1 MWQHVHMSHPRRT
14 PRAAR
19 SPGLARSAA
28 LLALAGSWACRCDE
42 QVQDVVCDFEVSP
55 SGEASVIQFNATE
68 IGESAE
74 RSWRVTNTGRGMV
87 LDELTVTFET
97 VNAEHYD
104 AEIPEGT
111 SIGPG
116 DDETFLVV
124 FHPLA
129 EADLASRF
137 VVSHPNQGSSI
148 CPTATVFVRGAGF
161 EEQIVDAGPEDAGP
175 EDAGP
180 PLDGGISDGGT
191 VDPPDGGATLGPDSR
206 WFAYGAFEDA
216 RARFAAV
223 PLADGSDDILVI
235 GGYGE
240 GGVAIDSI
248 ERIDGTTGIARVV
261 AHMAVPRAEPA
272 AARLPDGRVVIVGG
286 RSAAS
291 SGFVLRTVEVFDPAA
306 NAVTCLDTAGCGLD
320 VQDGAAMPIGRIGA
334 VASATAAG
342 QVVVAL
348 GRTLDVDGNEVPV
361 AGGEVLSFGPLS
373 SSAIAPDGPLSART
387 FDTRVVAAD
396 GAILIVGG
404 RAPNGSMLGDIVRV
418 TAATGALGVGDLA
431 TPRAQASAVLLST
444 GDVVVAGGFSGDG
457 SGITSA
463 ERITAAFGAAAVEAI
478 DLTLPAR
485 VGASLLALDD
495 DILLYAGGTRRRT
508 DNLDVD
514 ASVIPERDADMLI
527 PFGAGD
533 LLRFAPDNSLAVG
546 RLHHQAFVIGAAS
559 DRAVFLGGV
568 ATSPRLTPHPQV
580 EHYELSDN
588 RFTGAGLMGPGAGL
602 EAGVVQGSGAA
613 LIAAG
618 GVDPTTGS
626 TSAAVRA
633 FDALTGTYV
642 EAGELLDARRD
653 HSLTR
658 MFDAPAN
665 ALLVAGGRDEN
676 GVALASLS
684 VLDPVNLS
692 DRLLPVT
699 LRTARYGHSAM
710 RLAEGNPLGDGA
722 VLLCGGQGAG
732 GEALDSC
739 EVVVPPSNPL
749 DPGTF
754 DEAAV
759 VPVLGRMAARRF
771 GHSATLLDSGEVLLA
786 GGGDISVDLVQ
797 ADLFVPDDA
806 EPYLVRTGQ
815 PNRARRGHAA
825 VFLGSG
831 RVLLVGG
838 EVFDTVIGATRSAE
852 VYVRAAGAFLPVG
865 DMEEERAAPAAFLL
879 ADGNVLV
886 AGGTRNNPSVPGV
899 PTRSNQSSELYL
911 VGPDGTGTFEELPDV
926 PLSYA
931 RSDVRFIDLFGR
943 AVVAGGSHRDGVA
956 TPGDERRS
964 PQYFVDWLQEPGSA
978 IPP

>member
-1 MWQHVHMSHPRRT
+1 M
-14 PRAAR
+14 
-19 SPGLARSAA
+19 
-28 LLALAGSWACRCDE
+28 
-42 QVQDVVCDFEVSP
+42 QDVECNFEVTP
-55 SGEASVIQFNATE
+55 SGEGSTIQFNATE

-74 RSWRVTNTGRGMV
+74 RSWRVTNTGRGVV
-87 LDELTVTFET
+87 LDELRITFET

-111 SIGPG
+111 AIGPG

-137 VVSHPNQGSSI
+137 VVSHPDYGSSR

-161 EEQIVDAGPEDAGP
+161 EPQIVDAGPIDAGDP
-175 EDAGP
+175 VDAGP
-180 PLDGGISDGGT
+180 PVDAGIVDGGSI
-191 VDPPDGGATLGPDSR
+191 DPPDGGATLGPDSR
-206 WFAYGAFEDA
+206 WFAYGALEDP

-223 PLADGSDDILVI
+223 PLTDGSDDILVV

-240 GGVAIDSI
+240 DGVALDSI
-248 ERIDGTTGIARVV
+248 ERVDGRTGIARVM

-286 RSAAS
+286 RSATS
-291 SGFVLRTVEVFDPAA
+291 GGFVLRTAEAFDPAT
-306 NAVTCLDTAGCGLD
+306 NTVTCLDAAGCGLD
-320 VQDGAAMPIGRIGA
+320 VQDAAAMPVGRIGA
-334 VASATAAG
+334 VASSTAAG

-348 GRTLDVDGNEVPV
+348 GRTLDVDGNEVAA
-361 AGGEVLSFGPLS
+361 AGGEVLTFGPLAATPLS
-373 SSAIAPDGPLSART
+373 PAGPLTART
-387 FDTRVVAAD
+387 FDTRVVADD
-396 GAILIVGG
+396 GAILVVGG
-404 RAPNGSMLGDIVRV
+404 RAPNGSLLGDIVRV
-418 TAATGALGVGDLA
+418 TAATGALAVDDLA
-431 TPRAQASAVLLST
+431 TPRAQASAALLSN

-457 SGITSA
+457 SGLTTA
-463 ERITAAFGAAAVEAI
+463 ERITDAFGGGAAVEAV
-478 DLTLPAR
+478 DLALPAR

-495 DILLYAGGTRRRT
+495 DILLYAGGTRRRS
-508 DNLDVD
+508 DNLAVD
-514 ASVIPERDADMLI
+514 ASVVPARDADVLI

-533 LLRFAPDNSLAVG
+533 LLRFSTDNSLAVG
-546 RLHHQAFVIGAAS
+546 RLHHQAFVVGAAR

-580 EHYELSDN
+580 EHFALGDN
-588 RFTGAGLMGPGAGL
+588 RFTGAGLMGAGAGL

-633 FDALTGTYV
+633 FDAITGTYV

-658 MFDAPAN
+658 MLDTVAN

-676 GVALASLS
+676 GVVLASLS

-699 LRTARYGHSAM
+699 LATARYGHTAT
-710 RLAEGNPLGDGA
+710 RLADDNPLGDGA
-722 VLLCGGQGAG
+722 VLICGGQGAG

-797 ADLFVPDDA
+797 ADLFVADDT

-831 RVLLVGG
+831 RVLIVGG
-838 EVFDTVIGATRSAE
+838 EVFDTALGATRSAE
-852 VYVRAAGAFLPVG
+852 LYVRSAGAFVPVG

-879 ADGNVLV
+879 VDGNVLV

-899 PTRSNQSSELYL
+899 PTRSNQTSELYV
-911 VGPDGTGTFEELPDV
+911 VGPDGTGAFEALPEV

-943 AVVAGGSHRDGVA
+943 AVVTGGDHRDGVA

-964 PQYFVDWLQEPGSA
+964 PLFFVDWLQAPADA
-978 IPP
+978 IGP

>member
-1 MWQHVHMSHPRRT
+1 MSPPRHPFPSVLSLTRLG
-14 PRAAR
+14 P
-19 SPGLARSAA
+19 
-28 LLALAGSWACRCDE
+28 LLALAGLWACRCE
-42 QVQDVVCDFEVSP
+42 EPVQDFECNFEVSP
-55 SGEASVIQFNATE
+55 SGEAAVIEFNATE
-68 IGESAE
+68 IGDSAE
-74 RSWRVTNTGRGMV
+74 RSWRVTNTGRGVV
-87 LDELTVTFET
+87 LDELQITFET

-104 AEIPEGT
+104 AELPEGT

-129 EADLASRF
+129 AADLASRF
-137 VVSHPNQGSSI
+137 VVSHPNVGSSR
-148 CPTATVFVRGAGF
+148 CPTATVFVRGSGF
-161 EEQIVDAGPEDAGP
+161 EPQIVDAGPVDAGDVD
-175 EDAGP
+175 DAGP
-180 PLDGGISDGGT
+180 PVDAGITDGGT
-191 VDPPDGGATLGPDSR
+191 VDPPDGGVTVGSDSR
-206 WFAYGAFEDA
+206 WYAYGAFEDA
-216 RARFAAV
+216 RAKFAAV
-223 PLADGSDDILVI
+223 PLADGSDDILVV

-248 ERIDGTTGIARVV
+248 ERIDGRTGIARVV

-291 SGFVLRTVEVFDPAA
+291 SGFALRTVEAFDPTT
-306 NAVTCLDTAGCGLD
+306 NTVTCLDAAGCGLD
-320 VQDGAAMPIGRIGA
+320 VQDVAALPQGRIGA
-334 VASATAAG
+334 VASATATS
-342 QVVVAL
+342 QLVVAL
-348 GRTLDVDGNEVPV
+348 GRTLDVDGNEVPA
-361 AGGEVLSFGPLS
+361 AGGEVVTFAPLAVAAVS
-373 SSAIAPDGPLSART
+373 PAGALTART
-387 FDTRVVAAD
+387 FDSRVVAAD
-396 GAILIVGG
+396 GAVLVIGG
-404 RAPNGSMLGDIVRV
+404 RAPNGSLLSDVVRV
-418 TAATGALGVGDLA
+418 TAATGALAVDDLTTA
-431 TPRAQASAVLLST
+431 RAQAAATLLSN
-444 GDVVVAGGFSGDG
+444 GDVVVAGGYSGDG
-457 SGITSA
+457 SGLTSA
-463 ERITAAFGAAAVEAI
+463 ERITDAFGSGAAIEAI
-478 DLTLPAR
+478 DLALPPR

-495 DILLYAGGTRRRT
+495 DILLYAGGTRRRS
-508 DNLDVD
+508 DHLDVD
-514 ASVIPERDADMLI
+514 TSVVPERDADVLI

-533 LLRFAPDNSLAVG
+533 LLRFSPDNALAVG
-546 RLHHQAFVIGAAS
+546 RLHHAAFVVGAAR

-580 EHYELSDN
+580 EHYDLANN
-588 RFTGAGLMGPGAGL
+588 RFTGAGLMGAGTGL

-613 LIAAG
+613 LISAG

-633 FDALTGTYV
+633 FDTVTGTYV

-658 MFDAPAN
+658 LFDAPAN

-676 GVALASLS
+676 GVVLASLS

-692 DRLLPVT
+692 DRLLPVA
-699 LRTARYGHSAM
+699 LRTPRYGHSAT
-710 RLAEGNPLGDGA
+710 RLADGNPLGDGA
-722 VLLCGGQGAG
+722 VLICGGQGTG
-732 GEALDSC
+732 GEALDTC

-749 DPGTF
+749 DPLTF

-771 GHSATLLDSGEVLLA
+771 GHSATLLDSGEVLLV

-806 EPYLVRTGQ
+806 EPYFVRTGQ
-815 PNRARRGHAA
+815 PNEARRGHAA

-838 EVFDTVIGATRSAE
+838 EVFDTVLGATRSAE
-852 VYVRAAGAFLPVG
+852 VYVRAAGVFLPVE

-879 ADGNVLV
+879 ADGNVWV

-899 PTRSNQSSELYL
+899 PTRSNETSELYV
-911 VGPDGTGTFEELPDV
+911 VGPDGTGTFEELPDA

-931 RSDVRFIDLFGR
+931 RSDVRFVDLFGR

-964 PQYFVDWLQEPGSA
+964 PLYFVDWLQAPGAA